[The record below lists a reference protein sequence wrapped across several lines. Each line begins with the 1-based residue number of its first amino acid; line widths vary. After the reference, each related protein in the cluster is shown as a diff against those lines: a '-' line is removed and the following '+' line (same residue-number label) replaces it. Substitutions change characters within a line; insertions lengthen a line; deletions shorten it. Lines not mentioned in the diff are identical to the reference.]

1 MFKNKSKKLICRILL
16 LMLVDAIIITL
27 SGPIAI
33 YVRYNLLFAPRAI
46 EFIENIFRYLPLNLV
61 ITIAA
66 FAGCRLY
73 QGIWKLSVYVF
84 CGTGHGNLR
93 IPFYVPDSGIFPVP
107 VCGRREEKHG
117 KYHDRGC
124 RRSRLHPVKR
134 DSEQ

>member
-61 ITIAA
+61 ITIAV

-73 QGIWKLSVYVF
+73 QGIWKYASAQ
-84 CGTGHGNLR
+84 
-93 IPFYVPDSGIFPVP
+93 IW
-107 VCGRREEKHG
+107 
-117 KYHDRGC
+117 
-124 RRSRLHPVKR
+124 
-134 DSEQ
+134 